1 MAAQQRTIH
10 TQVPTQIITV
20 DVTPDLNQCCWIRID
35 DSVDFA
41 ALLGWEQWDLNTDE
55 TRKLLDACNTWL
67 AAKPGDP
74 QNIITVANYIDFKLE
89 ASTAPDA
96 FGCMSIRIEAE
107 WRFRNIESL
116 KGGLTLHLNQHQ
128 ARRLKNALDEFF
140 TNLQNGVYSD

>member
-35 DSVDFA
+35 DSINFT

-67 AAKPGDP
+67 TNKPGDP
-74 QNIITVANYIDFKLE
+74 QNIAVIANYLDFKLE

-96 FGCMSIRIEAE
+96 FGCMGIRIEAE
-107 WRFRNIESL
+107 WRFRNNPKLADGWITLLAPAQVREL
-116 KGGLTLHLNQHQ
+116 K
-128 ARRLKNALDEFF
+128 AALELFF
-140 TNLQNGVYSD
+140 INLQNGVCSD